1 MSVWLLVAIGTA
13 AYFAMGILTAAL
25 CIFLG
30 HFEDIEVT
38 IGEVL
43 AILVFWFVVLPVVAS
58 FALAFWIAAAM
69 TACFRGK
76 AAGKPAAWEEE
87 ADV

>member
-1 MSVWLLVAIGTA
+1 MNLWLWVAIGTA
-13 AYFAMGILTAAL
+13 AYLAMGVLTTAL
-25 CIFLG
+25 CIFLSG
-30 HFEDIEVT
+30 RNNEKLT
-38 IGEVL
+38 AGEVL
-43 AILVFWFVVLPVVAS
+43 VALVFWFVVLPLILSVG
-58 FALAFWIAAAM
+58 LAFGIAAAM